1 MTFIRVTRKP
11 DQEPDD
17 SAEDLVLED
26 QVQEQDTPG
35 DEAAPAGLFGAL
47 AAGVRGWLTW
57 CSSRI
62 GVRGTYGLHVVAL
75 WAACYYNAWV
85 TSAVVTSAVVAVVTF
100 VPSESLDRLLARL
113 EGPSAKA
120 QAPASAPA
128 SAEPAALSPTVPTQA
143 SAAPLADPLPP
154 LVYRLIGDAPG
165 VHRKTI
171 TAVLAKAAEKEGTE
185 PPTEAQVEAALT
197 ARGIPLRPSV
207 RDTRGRVNRGVH
219 REDLEAWAR
228 TPSPAPSK
236 ALATD
241 P

>member
-1 MTFIRVTRKP
+1 MTFIRVTRKTAP
-11 DQEPDD
+11 EPDD
-17 SAEDLVLED
+17 SAEENLLED
-26 QVQEQDTPG
+26 QVQEQDTIN
-35 DEAAPAGLFGAL
+35 DQAAPAGLFGAL

-62 GVRGTYGLHVVAL
+62 GVRGTYSLHVVAL
-75 WAACYYNAWV
+75 WSACYYNAWV
-85 TSAVVTSAVVAVVTF
+85 TSAVITALFTAVITF
-100 VPSESLDRLLARL
+100 VPSDSLDRLLARL
-113 EGPSAKA
+113 EASSDKAAPA
-120 QAPASAPA
+120 QASTDPPTAPA
-128 SAEPAALSPTVPTQA
+128 QTSAEPP
-143 SAAPLADPLPP
+143 ADPLPP

-171 TAVLAKAAEKEGTE
+171 TAVLAEAAAKADAE

-207 RDTRGRVNRGVH
+207 RDANGKVNRGVH

-228 TPSPAPSK
+228 TPSPAPSE